1 MPHKYLLVQQCRKKG
16 DIAKTV
22 IFTLNINAASDL
34 HRFFIMLP
42 CNGQLVITPFAR
54 HLDKNRIFG
63 TPLQQPVLIGDKTR
77 DQFDGIAKKNIML
90 ILARCHAMRSENLG
104 SASLP
109 MTALKMANSDRAFN
123 LIQYNIL
130 WLKQA

>member
-1 MPHKYLLVQQCRKKG
+1 
-16 DIAKTV
+16 
-22 IFTLNINAASDL
+22 
-34 HRFFIMLP
+34 
-42 CNGQLVITPFAR
+42 
-54 HLDKNRIFG
+54 
-63 TPLQQPVLIGDKTR
+63 
-77 DQFDGIAKKNIML
+77 
-90 ILARCHAMRSENLG
+90 MRSENLG